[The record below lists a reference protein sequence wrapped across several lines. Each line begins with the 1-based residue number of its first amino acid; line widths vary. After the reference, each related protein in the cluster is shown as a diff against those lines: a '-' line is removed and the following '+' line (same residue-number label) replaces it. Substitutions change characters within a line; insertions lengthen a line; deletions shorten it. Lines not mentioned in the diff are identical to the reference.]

1 MQYQNGPISAFTYV
15 LVMPDGQFT
24 IRQDTFQG
32 VRDQIRAGHQ
42 GSQEIIDLPSL
53 NPVMAYCSIAYEQ
66 PDPRRMNKVA
76 NGMVWE
82 LTARPEREQIDGDRD
97 DIFDAYAHEPLRVV
111 KMRGPVAFMVRGD
124 RSLEE
129 ADITGLREAHET
141 AYAKLRARG
150 WI

>member
-1 MQYQNGPISAFTYV
+1 MMQFQNGPSRAFTYV
-15 LVMPDGQFT
+15 LVTTDGQFT

-42 GSQEIIDLPSL
+42 GSQEIIDLPNL
-53 NPVMAYCSIAYEQ
+53 DPVMAYCSIAYEQ

-82 LTARPEREQIDGDRD
+82 LTARPDREQIDDP
-97 DIFDAYAHEPLRVV
+97 YAHEPLRVV
-111 KMRGPVAFMVRGD
+111 KMRGPVVFFERL
-124 RSLEE
+124 RSLTDEE
-129 ADITGLREAHET
+129 VEALREIHAT
-141 AYAKLRARG
+141 AYGNLRARG